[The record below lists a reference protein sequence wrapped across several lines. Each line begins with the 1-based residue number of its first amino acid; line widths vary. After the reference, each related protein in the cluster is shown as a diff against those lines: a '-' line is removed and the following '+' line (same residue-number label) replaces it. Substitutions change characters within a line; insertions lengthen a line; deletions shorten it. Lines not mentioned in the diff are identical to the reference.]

1 MKNIENEIVKWL
13 FFAENNG
20 KISWMMNNVLKI
32 DESTR
37 IYFDKEEK
45 FISLIDYS
53 ESPRIFDNVFSEESC
68 KILWDMYNNHNRP
81 IDLKNQEEALM
92 VLKSRIEGMK

>member
-32 DESTR
+32 DEYTR

-53 ESPRIFDNVFSEESC
+53 ESPRIFDNVFGEESC

>member
-1 MKNIENEIVKWL
+1 MKNIENEIIKWL
-13 FFAENNG
+13 FFAEANG
-20 KISWMMNNVLKI
+20 KISWMLNNVLKL

-45 FISLIDYS
+45 SISLIDCG
-53 ESPRIFDNVFSEESC
+53 ESPRIFDNVFGEESC

>member
-20 KISWMMNNVLKI
+20 KISWIMNNVLKI
-32 DESTR
+32 DGLTQ
-37 IYFDKEEK
+37 IHFDKEEK
-45 FISLIDYS
+45 IISLFDIS

-81 IDLKNQEEALM
+81 IDLKNQEDALM
-92 VLKSRIEGMK
+92 VLKSRIEDMK

>member
-13 FFAENNG
+13 FFAEANG

-32 DESTR
+32 DEYTR

-45 FISLIDYS
+45 IISLIDYS
-53 ESPRIFDNVFSEESC
+53 ESTRIFDNVFNNVSC